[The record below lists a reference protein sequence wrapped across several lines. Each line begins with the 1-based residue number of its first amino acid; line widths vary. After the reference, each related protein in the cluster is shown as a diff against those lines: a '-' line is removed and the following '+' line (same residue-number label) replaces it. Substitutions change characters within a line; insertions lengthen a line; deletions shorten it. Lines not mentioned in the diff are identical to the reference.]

1 MIELAKH
8 IEVLL
13 LENDCVIVPGLGGFI
28 AHNRPAEFKKSANVF
43 CPPVRTIGFNPQLV
57 MNDGLLVQSYM
68 QAYNT
73 DFPDATRKIEKI
85 VSDIKEQLYRNGQA
99 EIENVGTLYYTMNG
113 VYGFEPFANTF
124 FNPHL
129 YGLGSFTMSPL
140 HELSESKPA
149 VALSDSVINGS
160 LRSGNSLLN
169 SEISITQNPE
179 ISIVQSPDVE
189 RIFAANSEAKPADD
203 AARIGMEMVYR
214 NSENDSVDNNGVGND
229 SIGNNGIAKHD
240 NDNVVSADS
249 NNTEKRIVLI
259 ELSGNN
265 QARFDSAECDRSA
278 CNTENCIN
286 VGDKQVSDTESLID
300 NVAAVQNEA
309 KTIGNRIVSAESVST
324 KNLSANDNT
333 TSDTDVTL
341 HNSHNNDVSSHR
353 NDKLKKIFRKMTE
366 HIVGTAAAV
375 ILFFVLSTPVENTY
389 LDNASYASLGA
400 ETMLDAIRD
409 RSWVTSHKDASTGNE
424 DDFYQN
430 RNIVRTKNNVNTL
443 KPVAVKSVKVE
454 KTENEEKNNKAKDN
468 VKAEKAGNNGKAEKA
483 EKAENVEKA
492 EKAEKSDKAAKSA
505 VKKDET
511 TGDSKNSMA
520 GNPDSK
526 QNKQN
531 NLNNQA
537 NQVNQVNQVKSNMS
551 HVIVASLPSKADA
564 EKELGKFKAE
574 GYSDAKILESDG
586 RFRISLYSF
595 ANSADAYKKTSELRK
610 IEKFKGAWVFKSK

>member
-1 MIELAKH
+1 MTDMIELAKH

-73 DFPDATRKIEKI
+73 DFPDATRKIEKV

-129 YGLGSFTMSPL
+129 YGLGSFTLSPL
-140 HELSESKPA
+140 TELSELKPA
-149 VALSDSVINGS
+149 AALSGAAVEGSINQ
-160 LRSGNSLLN
+160 GNDLQN
-169 SEISITQNPE
+169 SEISVTHNPDSGRFVATSSDT
-179 ISIVQSPDVE
+179 I
-189 RIFAANSEAKPADD
+189 PADD
-203 AARIGMEMVYR
+203 AERIGMEMVYR
-214 NSENDSVDNNGVGND
+214 NSENNSV
-229 SIGNNGIAKHD
+229 GNNGIGKHVNVND
-240 NDNVVSADS
+240 NDDALNADS
-249 NNTEKRIVLI
+249 NNTGKRIVLM
-259 ELSGNN
+259 ELSENN
-265 QARFDSAECDRSA
+265 QANHESANSDRSV
-278 CNTENCIN
+278 CNAEDCMNIGENRN
-286 VGDKQVSDTESLID
+286 SDTTSQTESI
-300 NVAAVQNEA
+300 VAVQNEA
-309 KTIGNRIVSAESVST
+309 DITGNRSVSA
-324 KNLSANDNT
+324 KGLSANNIQERDNSA
-333 TSDTDVTL
+333 SDTDITL
-341 HNSHNNDVSSHR
+341 HNSHNNGVSSHR

-366 HIVGTAAAV
+366 HIVGTAAAL

-409 RSWVTSHKDASTGNE
+409 RSWVTSHRDASTGNE

-430 RNIVRTKNNVNTL
+430 RNIVRTKHNVNTL

-454 KTENEEKNNKAKDN
+454 KVVNDEKNNNTKDK
-468 VKAEKAGNNGKAEKA
+468 VKAGNNGNNSNNSNDAAKTAN
-483 EKAENVEKA
+483 AENTVKTGNA
-492 EKAEKSDKAAKSA
+492 VNTVKSAAKN
-505 VKKDET
+505 DET
-511 TGDSKNSMA
+511 TGDSKSSKA
-520 GNPDSK
+520 GNSDSK
-526 QNKQN
+526 QN
-531 NLNNQA
+531 
-537 NQVNQVNQVKSNMS
+537 NQVQSNLS
-551 HVIVASLPSKADA
+551 YIIVASLPSKADA
-564 EKELGKFKAE
+564 EKELGKFKSE
-574 GYSDAKILESDG
+574 GYSEAMILESDG
-586 RFRISLYSF
+586 RFRISLYSY